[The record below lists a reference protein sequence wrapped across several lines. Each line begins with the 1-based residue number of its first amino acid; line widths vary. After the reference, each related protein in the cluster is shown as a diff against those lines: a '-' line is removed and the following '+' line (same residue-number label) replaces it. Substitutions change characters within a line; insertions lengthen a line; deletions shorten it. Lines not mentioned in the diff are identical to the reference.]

1 MGDIEVLEPVSLK
14 DVMRKPDWKLWK
26 KAIEK
31 LVTLKEARTWKLV
44 DVPISINIIGCKWI
58 FKVKKNAA
66 EIIFCYKTCLV
77 IQEFSQVLGINYFDI
92 YTPIDQL
99 LSIHTILVINTTQD
113 MEIYQ
118 IDIKRVYLNGKLTDD
133 KVIYIR

>member
-1 MGDIEVLEPVSLK
+1 MAEKLEQEKVWAFVTKMGDIEVLEPVSLK

-44 DVPISINIIGCKWI
+44 DAPISINIIGCKWI

-66 EIIFCYKTCLV
+66 ENIVCYKACLV
-77 IQEFSQVLGINYFDI
+77 VQEFFQVLDIDYFNI
-92 YTPIDQL
+92 YV
-99 LSIHTILVINTTQD
+99 SIV
-113 MEIYQ
+113 
-118 IDIKRVYLNGKLTDD
+118 
-133 KVIYIR
+133 